1 MRAFEL
7 ISEEIPP
14 LKHTDTGDLALQ
26 WMEEFKVTHLPV
38 LKNEDFVGLVSESDL
53 YDKGFTEKTLHEL
66 FVHLPRPYVS
76 ANSHLYEVLTRIA
89 QEHITVVP
97 VIDEEENYLGCI
109 AQEKLIQHIAETGS
123 IKEAGGIIVLEMNT
137 IDYSLAEIA
146 QIVEGENAKILSSF
160 ISSTPDSKKVDITLK
175 INQMELSRIIRSFE
189 RYDYV
194 VKASFQK
201 SSYHDDLKNRY
212 DELMK
217 FLNM

>member
-53 YDKGFTEKTLHEL
+53 YDKGYTEKTLHEL

-123 IKEAGGIIVLEMNT
+123 IKESGGIIVLEMNT

-189 RYDYV
+189 RYDYT